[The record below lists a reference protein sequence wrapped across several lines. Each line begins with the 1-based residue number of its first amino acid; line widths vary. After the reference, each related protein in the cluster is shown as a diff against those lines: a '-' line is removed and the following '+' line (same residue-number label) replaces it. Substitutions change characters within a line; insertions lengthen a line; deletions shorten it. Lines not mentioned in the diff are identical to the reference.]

1 MTTEKQKPEQNEIA
15 SVATDFDIFQ
25 GFMEQLANPDEVLR
39 LECGGDIR
47 IYDNIG
53 RDGRVSSNLG
63 TRARAVIGKEWTVT
77 PFSQE
82 TIDIKVAEY
91 VTGVFLGFPFDRA
104 RRSILRGG
112 TLKGFAISEIMW
124 DYSEGDTFIAN
135 MKYRHQRRFTFD
147 TYENILLKTIENPM
161 GMNVSIRDGLPLKK
175 FQHVSFGDEVE
186 TPYGIGLGRELYW
199 PWWFKKNGI
208 KFWVMFCE
216 KFAGPTVVGEYEPG
230 SDPADQN
237 KLLAAGQAFHSN
249 SAVIHP
255 KGMSLRL
262 VEAARSGNIS
272 TYRELC
278 EFMNDEMTI
287 SILGQTATT
296 TGTPGK
302 LGNEQAQENVKND
315 LVKADADS
323 LCEAFNARDTG
334 VIRWLVDYQFP
345 GLGRYPQM
353 WIDCEEEEDKKTLAE
368 RDDKLSTSMEKSG
381 LRLTKSYYVRQHG
394 LKDDDVESSIPLPP
408 NGKIPLTPQPISF
421 AEGVNADTKNPY
433 GICVACNGL
442 TLKVLDKHP
451 CPYCNT
457 TLNFAEG
464 NAPAQ
469 DSADLI
475 AESTNYKK
483 AMAETEKWNQQVRAL
498 IAEVLASGG
507 GLPEL
512 SAKLAAL
519 FPAMDAATFGD
530 LMAQAM
536 TLSDAAG
543 RADVMD
549 ETP

>member
-1 MTTEKQKPEQNEIA
+1 MGAIEYDFTVDPKKPITNEIA
-15 SVATDFDIFQ
+15 SVATDYDIFQ
-25 GFMEQLANPDEVLR
+25 GFMEQIANPDEVLR

-63 TRARAVIGKEWTVT
+63 TRARAVIGKEWTMT

-91 VTGVFLGFPFDRA
+91 VQSVFLGFPFDRA

-112 TLKGFAISEIMW
+112 TLKGFAISEMMW
-124 DYSEGDTFIAN
+124 DYSEGDTFIRD
-135 MKYRHQRRFTFD
+135 MKYRHQRRFLFNTSN
-147 TYENILLKTIENPM
+147 EILLKTTLNPM
-161 GMNVSIRDGLPLKK
+161 GMNVSTRDGLPLNK
-175 FQHVSFGDEVE
+175 FQHVAFGDEVE
-186 TPYGIGLGRELYW
+186 TPWGIGLGRELYW

-208 KFWVMFCE
+208 KFWMMFCD
-216 KFAGPTVVGEYEPG
+216 KFAGPTVVGEYEGG
-230 SDPADQN
+230 SSTSIDDQT
-237 KLLAAGQAFHSN
+237 KLLSAAQAVHSN
-249 SAVIHP
+249 NAIIHP

-262 VEAARSGNIS
+262 MEAARSGNIS
-272 TYRELC
+272 TYRELA

-334 VIRWLVDYQFP
+334 CIRWLVDYQFP

-368 RDDKLSTSMEKSG
+368 RDDKLSTAMEKSG
-381 LRLTKSYYVRQHG
+381 LRLSKSYYVRQHG
-394 LKDDDVESSIPLPP
+394 LQDDDVEVAPDTTKPP
-408 NGKIPLTPQPISF
+408 VKKNGEPGISF
-421 AEGVNADTKNPY
+421 AEGEPSPDP
-433 GICVACNGL
+433 
-442 TLKVLDKHP
+442 
-451 CPYCNT
+451 
-457 TLNFAEG
+457 
-464 NAPAQ
+464 
-469 DSADLI
+469 ADLL
-475 AESTNYKK
+475 AGSKNYQQ
-483 AMAETEKWNQQVRAL
+483 AMAATETWQRQIRAQVDQV
-498 IAEVLASGG
+498 IASGG

-512 SAKLAAL
+512 SLKLAEL
-519 FPAMDAATFGD
+519 FPSMDPAAFGD

-536 TLSDAAG
+536 TLADDAG
-543 RADVMD
+543 RAEVLD